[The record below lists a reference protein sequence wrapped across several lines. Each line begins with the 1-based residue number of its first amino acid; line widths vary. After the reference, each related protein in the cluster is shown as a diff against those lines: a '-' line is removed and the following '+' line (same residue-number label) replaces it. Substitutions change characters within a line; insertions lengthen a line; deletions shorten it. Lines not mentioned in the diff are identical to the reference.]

1 MELYD
6 WSEIEKELL
15 SPGIARQVIHTERLT
30 VARIYLDAGAVV
42 PEHHHENEQMTL
54 LEQGK
59 LLFTIDGREQVLSAG
74 EALRI
79 PPNASHGVKAIE
91 NSQAVDLFAPRRE
104 DWIRGDDAYLRG

>member
-6 WSEIEKELL
+6 WSQIEKERL

-30 VARIYLDAGAVV
+30 VARIYLDAGVVV
-42 PEHHHENEQMTL
+42 PDHHHENEQVTL

-59 LLFTIDGREQVLSAG
+59 LLFTIDGAEQVLSAG
-74 EALRI
+74 EVLRI
-79 PPNASHGVKAIE
+79 PPNAVHRVKAME
-91 NSQAVDLFAPRRE
+91 DSRAVDLFAPRRE